1 MAQSNLNEEL
11 LHIRKR
17 ARRRLVGAIALVV
30 FALTVLWTVLDNAP
44 PPQFAPGRAVE
55 IISSAPALQSGQ
67 AAVVAVVQTASGPA
81 YLRPPVDAGEVAQ
94 PASTSAPAAVD
105 AVRSA
110 SVVASAPSI
119 LPGRLVNHQTPVKPS
134 ATTKPIAT
142 PKPANTPPPKPQR
155 VDPRKILDGEEETKP
170 AAQVGKK
177 TYLRIGA
184 FSDTAKAKQLLK
196 KLKDEG
202 FPVES
207 EVVKNSKG
215 QTLTRVLVG
224 PAATTAKTEDWERKI
239 KALRLQSER
248 LVR

>member
-17 ARRRLVGAIALVV
+17 ARRRLVGAIALVL

-44 PPQFAPGRAVE
+44 PPQFSPGNPVE
-55 IISSAPALQSGQ
+55 IISSAPALMPGQ
-67 AAVVAVVQTASGPA
+67 AAVVAVVQPVSGPA
-81 YLRPPVDAGEVAQ
+81 YQHPRVDAGEAAV
-94 PASTSAPAAVD
+94 SAPIPITVPT
-105 AVRSA
+105 A
-110 SVVASAPSI
+110 SKPATVASAPSV
-119 LPGRLVNHQTPVKPS
+119 LPGRLVSRQTQEKPA
-134 ATTKPIAT
+134 ATS
-142 PKPANTPPPKPQR
+142 KPANTPAPKVER
-155 VDPRKILDGEEETKP
+155 VVDPRKILDGLEEAKP
-170 AAQVGKK
+170 AAQTGKK

-207 EVVKNSKG
+207 EVVKNGKG
-215 QTLTRVLVG
+215 QVLTRVLVG
-224 PAATTAKTEDWERKI
+224 PSTSTAKTEDWERKI
-239 KALRLQSER
+239 KNLRLQSER

>member
-44 PPQFAPGRAVE
+44 PPQFSPGHAVE
-55 IISSAPALQSGQ
+55 IISSAPALQPGQ

-81 YLRPPVDAGEVAQ
+81 YLRPPVDAGEVM
-94 PASTSAPAAVD
+94 ASVPSTAPAAD
-105 AVRSA
+105 SGRA
-110 SVVASAPSI
+110 SQVSSTASSPSI
-119 LPGRLVNHQTPVKPS
+119 LPGRLVNQQVKPS
-134 ATTKPIAT
+134 AS
-142 PKPANTPPPKPQR
+142 PKPTKTPAPKVER
-155 VDPRKILDGEEETKP
+155 VDPRKILDGVEESKP
-170 AAQVGKK
+170 AAQAGKK

-184 FSDTAKAKQLLK
+184 FSDTAKARQLLK

-215 QTLTRVLVG
+215 QVLTRVLVG
-224 PAATTAKTEDWERKI
+224 PSANNAKTEDWERKI
-239 KALRLQSER
+239 KNLRLQSER